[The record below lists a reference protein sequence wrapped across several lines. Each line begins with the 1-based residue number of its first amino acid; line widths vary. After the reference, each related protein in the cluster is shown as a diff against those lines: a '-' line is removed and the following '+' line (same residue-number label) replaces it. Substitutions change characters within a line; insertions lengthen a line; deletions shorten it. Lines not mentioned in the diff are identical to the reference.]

1 MLYKIYINTKISI
14 ELSNVTITLSQ
25 THLKYWNPEKDVLT
39 TVISIFDIF
48 KVFVWENKFIKTKRE
63 KFQFHSCLRG
73 RPSIVKAL
81 HKLITSPK
89 NEVDEENQEFQS

>member
-39 TVISIFDIF
+39 TVISIFDILKF
-48 KVFVWENKFIKTKRE
+48 LFENKIYQNE
-63 KFQFHSCLRG
+63 KG
-73 RPSIVKAL
+73 KISISLQPGWLAKDSQG
-81 HKLITSPK
+81 TS
-89 NEVDEENQEFQS
+89 

>member
-1 MLYKIYINTKISI
+1 MIYKIYINTKISI
-14 ELSNVTITLSQ
+14 ELSNVTITPSQ
-25 THLKYWNPEKDVLT
+25 TLLKYWNPEKDVLS

-48 KVFVWENKFIKTKRE
+48 KFLFEKINSSKRKG
-63 KFQFHSCLRG
+63 KFQFHSCLGG

>member
-39 TVISIFDIF
+39 TVISIFDIL
-48 KVFVWENKFIKTKRE
+48 KFLFGKINSSKRKE
-63 KFQFHSCLRG
+63 KSFNFT
-73 RPSIVKAL
+73 PA
-81 HKLITSPK
+81 
-89 NEVDEENQEFQS
+89 